1 MISDRIQ
8 RARLLRGLS
17 LEALAQR
24 MGDIT
29 KQALN
34 KFEKGEAVPNSTRL
48 LQLAR
53 ALDVK
58 PEYFFRADAV
68 ELAPVEFRKLSDMP
82 MRDQKAV
89 IEQARDHLERYLALE
104 RCFDAA
110 GVSIEPLPTESLPVT
125 NREEAELAAERIR
138 EEWRLGSDAIA
149 NFTELLEEHGIKVA
163 LLEGIDKFDG
173 ACVATRDKKHVLIAL
188 NRQRPGERQRFTA
201 AHELGH
207 WVMALPEDMPE
218 KEKEACCH
226 RFAGALLYPKERVKA
241 DFGRSPRH
249 RVLLQELLL
258 AKRGYGVSM
267 QVALR
272 RLKDLELVSDS
283 LFKSLNIQIGKLG
296 WKTAEPEPIEPE
308 KPLRFASLVYWGL
321 AEGLF
326 TESRAA
332 EFLQQPVS
340 ALETKAPVA
349 LEAG

>member
-34 KFEKGEAVPNSTRL
+34 KFEKGDAVPNSARI

-53 ALDVK
+53 VLEVK
-58 PEYFFRADAV
+58 PEYFFRAEAI

-82 MRDQKAV
+82 ARDQKAV
-89 IEQARDHLERYLALE
+89 IEHARDHLERYLALE
-104 RCFDAA
+104 RCFEAA
-110 GVSIEPLPTESLPVT
+110 GAFVPPLESEFLPVT
-125 NREEAELAAERIR
+125 SRLEAEMAAEQVR
-138 EEWRLGSDAIA
+138 ERWNLGSDAIA
-149 NFTELLEEHGIKVA
+149 NFTELLEEHGVKVA
-163 LLEGIDKFDG
+163 MLDDISKFDG
-173 ACVATRDKKHVLIAL
+173 ACVSTKDRKHVLIAL
-188 NRQRPGERQRFTA
+188 NKERPGERQRFTA

-207 WVMALPEDMPE
+207 WVMALPSSMPE

-226 RFAGALLYPKERVKA
+226 RFAGALLYPKERVMA
-241 DFGRSPRH
+241 DFGSNPRH

-272 RLKDLELVSDS
+272 RLKDLDLISDS
-283 LFKSLNIQIGKLG
+283 LYKSLNIQIGAAG
-296 WKTAEPEPIEPE
+296 WKTAEPEQLSPE

-326 TESRAA
+326 TDSRAA

-340 ALETKAPVA
+340 ALETKAPVT
-349 LEAG
+349 LEA